1 MTMFTRE
8 REAGPAR
15 LGIAA
20 TRKMGAAV
28 ERNRAKRLVRELF
41 RHHKPAAALDV
52 VVVPRRE
59 MLDAPYDR
67 LEAEFLI
74 APRHARRATAP
85 PTRRWPQPSCAL
97 AARFA
102 SIRSRLSPLFAGSCR
117 YVPGCADYMSE
128 SIARFG
134 LFRGGWLG
142 TKRLCRCHP
151 FGGHGFDPVPDSVT
165 TEIRSPMERRVL
177 LAITLSF
184 WCCFCFSAS

>member
-59 MLDAPYDR
+59 MLEASYDR
-67 LEAEFLI
+67 IETEFVTLLNK
-74 APRHARRATAP
+74 RAAKP
-85 PTRRWPQPSCAL
+85 AL
-97 AARFA
+97 KANA
-102 SIRSRLSPLFAGSCR
+102 
-117 YVPGCADYMSE
+117 
-128 SIARFG
+128 
-134 LFRGGWLG
+134 
-142 TKRLCRCHP
+142 
-151 FGGHGFDPVPDSVT
+151 
-165 TEIRSPMERRVL
+165 
-177 LAITLSF
+177 
-184 WCCFCFSAS
+184 